1 MKLFISSL
9 LVALAGSLA
18 LPATANA
25 KIDSVYTSLNGPT
38 CKPLEENAEEG
49 WAKGRCEG
57 AAGYQLDWMEG
68 DLRQSINVIAPDG
81 TEFPLELWSTVSS
94 GFSALGDKAEWR
106 VQMEEGKTT
115 PIALIVRYNVSEDP
129 EQPEKTTSYLAVSKI
144 TAGKACVTD
153 VVKPSADANQQ
164 ARDLADVAA
173 SKPCIGTGTTTTEE
187 NPSTTTEVAE
197 VEKEAATDEQVN
209 AEDSGEVLYY
219 LCEPEEQVV
228 FGCNSQGKMISLCAS
243 PDVGSNS
250 GYMQYRFGT
259 LDKVELTYPKERVP
273 PKGYFWHSFASYS
286 GGYAE
291 RVRFDNTS
299 VQYVV
304 FEDMLSTGPAS
315 LTKEMHYGVS
325 VQVPGK
331 KAVSRLCDASGE
343 ATDGSG
349 SAKGFIF
356 DHQQMGL
363 GDWMDNEA
371 FNYDLELHPN

>member
-18 LPATANA
+18 LPAAANV
-25 KIDSVYTSLNGPT
+25 KIDSIYTNLNGPT

-57 AAGYQLDWMEG
+57 VAGYQLDWMEG

-81 TEFPLELWSTVSS
+81 TEFPLEFWSTVSS
-94 GFSALGDKAEWR
+94 GFSSLGDKAEWR
-106 VQMEEGKTT
+106 VQEEGGKTT
-115 PIALIVRYNVSEDP
+115 PIALIVRFNASEDP
-129 EQPEKTTSYLAVSKI
+129 EQPEKTTSYLVVSKI
-144 TAGKACVTD
+144 TAGKVCVTN

-173 SKPCIGTGTTTTEE
+173 DKPCIGADTER
-187 NPSTTTEVAE
+187 TE
-197 VEKEAATDEQVN
+197 VEKGEQMPP
-209 AEDSGEVLYY
+209 EDSGEALYY

-243 PDVGSNS
+243 TDVGKDR

-259 LDKVELTYPKERVP
+259 LDKIELAYPKEHTP
-273 PKGYFWHSFASYS
+273 PKGHFWHSFTSYS
-286 GGYAE
+286 GGYSE
-291 RVRFDNTS
+291 RVRFKNTT

-304 FEDMLSTGPAS
+304 FEDMISTGPAS
-315 LTKEMHYGVS
+315 PTKEMHSGVGILA
-325 VQVPGK
+325 PGK
-331 KAVSRLCDASGE
+331 KAVSRLCDGSGE
-343 ATDGSG
+343 ETDGSG
-349 SAKGFIF
+349 GPKGFIF
-356 DHQQMGL
+356 DHAKMGL

-371 FNYDLELHPN
+371 FNYDLELHQ